1 MIDLIAGNP
10 RIMTADAKPKW
21 TLWNPRQVSNV
32 KKSFRK
38 AARRIYKQYM
48 KTGSINDFNRSQR
61 LLTNWDFD

>member
-32 KKSFRK
+32 KKIIPESCQ
-38 AARRIYKQYM
+38 AHLQTIYE
-48 KTGSINDFNRSQR
+48 NR
-61 LLTNWDFD
+61 